1 MPHNL
6 SLTHPSAQ
14 EGSRPLLYGNF
25 SRRGERVS
33 FQAVTAMNVSCWLG
47 GISRALALLA
57 LLCLAGSPA
66 PAFAAGSASDVL
78 RFGADAEGGAPY
90 IFPDPENP
98 ERMIGFEVDLAH
110 ALAREL
116 GREARHVQTGW
127 DALLPS
133 LMRGDFDIALNGI
146 EWTEARELN
155 AALSAPYYIYSQ
167 QLVVRADDA
176 SIQSFADVSGKR
188 VATLKGTAAND
199 LLAATPGV
207 TPVLYEGQV
216 EPYRDLTLGRVDA
229 VLLDTPIAAYYA
241 RSQPGLRYAGEPLAE
256 GKYVIAL
263 RKGDTALLARV
274 NAALKTLYASGEL
287 ERIYSHWGLW
297 NEAQARLGSPSV
309 TRAVS
314 VASGESLWFF
324 LPLLAKGAGVTLVL
338 SLLAMALAIVV
349 GLALALTRRLG
360 GPALKPLAVGYIEF
374 IRGTPLLLQL
384 YIIYYGL
391 PGLGINLD
399 AFTAAVLG
407 LGLNYAAYEAEIYRA
422 GLDSVPQGQT
432 EAALSL
438 GMTPWLLYRRILI
451 PQAIRTALPPMT
463 NDFIALLKDSSLVSI
478 ITIVELTKSYNM
490 LAVSSMRFLELGLL
504 TALLYLMMSFPL
516 SLLSIR
522 LERRFARS

>member
-1 MPHNL
+1 M
-6 SLTHPSAQ
+6 S
-14 EGSRPLLYGNF
+14 
-25 SRRGERVS
+25 
-33 FQAVTAMNVSCWLG
+33 
-47 GISRALALLA
+47 GICLALAG
-57 LLCLAGSPA
+57 LLCLST
-66 PAFAAGSASDVL
+66 PAFAAGPAPDVL
-78 RFGADAEGGAPY
+78 SFGADAEGGAPY
-90 IFPDPENP
+90 IFPDPQNP
-98 ERMIGFEVDLAH
+98 ERMIGFEVDLAR

-127 DALLPS
+127 DSLLPS

-146 EWTEARELN
+146 EWTEARAREVG
-155 AALSAPYYIYSQ
+155 LSSPYYIYSQ
-167 QLVVRADDA
+167 QLVVRGDDA
-176 SIQSFADVSGKR
+176 SIQSFADVAGKR

-199 LLAATPGV
+199 LLDATPGV
-207 TPVLYEGQV
+207 TAVLYEGQV
-216 EPYRDLTLGRVDA
+216 EPYRDLALGRVDA

-256 GKYVIAL
+256 GQYVIAV
-263 RKGDTALLARV
+263 RKGDAALLARV
-274 NAALKTLYASGEL
+274 NAALQALYASGEL
-287 ERIYSHWGLW
+287 ERIYSRWGLW
-297 NEAQARLGSPSV
+297 NEAQQRLGEPGEE
-309 TRAVS
+309 RAVAVS
-314 VASGESLWFF
+314 DKENIWFF
-324 LPLLAKGAGVTLVL
+324 LPLLLKGAGVTLVL
-338 SLLAMALAIVV
+338 SVLAMALAIAL
-349 GLALALTRRLG
+349 GLALALMRRLG
-360 GPALKPLAVGYIEF
+360 GPVLKPLAVGYIEF

-422 GLDSVPQGQT
+422 GLDAVPRGQT

-451 PQAIRTALPPMT
+451 PQAVRTALPPMT

-504 TALLYLMMSFPL
+504 TAMLYLMMSFPL
-516 SLLSIR
+516 SLVSIR
-522 LERRFARS
+522 LEKRFARP